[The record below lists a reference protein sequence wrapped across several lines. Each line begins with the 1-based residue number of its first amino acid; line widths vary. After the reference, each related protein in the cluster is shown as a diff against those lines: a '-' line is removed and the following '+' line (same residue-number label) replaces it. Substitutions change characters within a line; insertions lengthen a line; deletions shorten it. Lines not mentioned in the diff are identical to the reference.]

1 MEELQT
7 TQGDMILLLGV
18 IFLIFFATLAFY
30 FNVIVPFV
38 QEREYIKREIKRS
51 DGEEYYH
58 WKRELKRLY
67 LAHIPIIGR
76 FFR

>member
-18 IFLIFFATLAFY
+18 IFLIFFVTLAFY
-30 FNVIVPFV
+30 FNVIAPFV
-38 QEREYIKREIKRS
+38 QEREYIKREINRS
-51 DGEEYYH
+51 DGEEYYY
-58 WKRELKRLY
+58 WKRKLRRLY